1 MKQRAKPTK
10 IIRIIVTGIIL
21 AVSAMT
27 FPAYCQDT
35 YNIVILRVI
44 YSDDASYPHEYT
56 KTDVE
61 LAAQEMEDYF
71 FMFSNNKLL
80 VKISVANAEVAH
92 PLTYYWYDKNPDP
105 DKTEWVL
112 HETVSGKGGDQA
124 LIIDAVRA
132 AATPSAPGTNGFD
145 FSDIDGIVVLNAIC
159 FTDWASPALEI
170 EWRDGSRRSFQRSYD
185 CECGYDP
192 YGQIAPGTS
201 NVWWGG
207 WAHEIGHQLQ
217 WHYGLWVGH
226 PAGYASG
233 YDLMDSCYPC
243 GDSVFARSEPPVM
256 SGSSQV
262 FPGWVP
268 QEKVVTVEA
277 PASGSSGET
286 VVLAPLSEYPENTTA
301 SQAIKI
307 PLSPG
312 NYYLVEARTRIHA
325 DALLFMQGI
334 WDEGVH
340 IMKVEESRTVL
351 NERGDPVPIPVVG
364 IDWCDTYLPDKCIR
378 SKTDPR
384 YSNCYSGVRRQRGDV
399 PDYCWPYP
407 LWHPGDRFVDAAN
420 NIEIRVD
427 DIQLQNGYSVTVT
440 RGAITGHPD
449 ILLLPWLTPP
459 MNTWETVDI
468 WVDSSCNG
476 YEDMVGASGLRYGRR
491 GDGSVIGN
499 GDDPCANHENR
510 IYATIRNTGDAPA
523 RDIKVTFKVTEP
535 LGVGVRTPEGW
546 TTIGTVT
553 ATEFPDLAYLE
564 AGESTDVYVPWTPS
578 VTLTEEQIMQG
589 HFSFH
594 SCIQVMVDPVA
605 DEIVV
610 SNQDGIDEQ
619 ENINNFEARLDP
631 ATNLYDPLSD
641 EFYILNRLNI
651 PRDFYLFVQSDM
663 PSEWSYSI
671 ADGKTAFRFDYG
683 VHKIPVSINVP
694 QNYPVGKAYRLKV
707 NAYAMTDTHHELLP
721 DDSPLAWRKDSLL
734 VGGVVLEARTVV
746 KTSLA
751 IEAQQ
756 DREGNVVVTGKLTP
770 GVEHPFIIVDYE
782 YPDSPKILSRSVQQD
797 ADGYFKDIVKPQN
810 LGEWKIR
817 ALWQGDREYASA
829 VSNMV
834 KLNVKRR
841 STGCF
846 IATAAYGSPMEEE
859 VILLQIFRDRYLLPH
874 APGRWVVE
882 CYYAYSP
889 FIAAIIEHH
898 DGLKTITRAAV
909 YPLVW
914 AVKYP
919 VLFFASVIFIMQA
932 GTLSVIYLLFSKP

>member
-1 MKQRAKPTK
+1 
-10 IIRIIVTGIIL
+10 
-21 AVSAMT
+21 
-27 FPAYCQDT
+27 
-35 YNIVILRVI
+35 
-44 YSDDASYPHEYT
+44 
-56 KTDVE
+56 
-61 LAAQEMEDYF
+61 
-71 FMFSNNKLL
+71 
-80 VKISVANAEVAH
+80 
-92 PLTYYWYDKNPDP
+92 
-105 DKTEWVL
+105 
-112 HETVSGKGGDQA
+112 
-124 LIIDAVRA
+124 
-132 AATPSAPGTNGFD
+132 
-145 FSDIDGIVVLNAIC
+145 
-159 FTDWASPALEI
+159 
-170 EWRDGSRRSFQRSYD
+170 
-185 CECGYDP
+185 
-192 YGQIAPGTS
+192 
-201 NVWWGG
+201 
-207 WAHEIGHQLQ
+207 
-217 WHYGLWVGH
+217 
-226 PAGYASG
+226 
-233 YDLMDSCYPC
+233 
-243 GDSVFARSEPPVM
+243 
-256 SGSSQV
+256 
-262 FPGWVP
+262 
-268 QEKVVTVEA
+268 
-277 PASGSSGET
+277 
-286 VVLAPLSEYPENTTA
+286 
-301 SQAIKI
+301 
-307 PLSPG
+307 
-312 NYYLVEARTRIHA
+312 
-325 DALLFMQGI
+325 
-334 WDEGVH
+334 
-340 IMKVEESRTVL
+340 
-351 NERGDPVPIPVVG
+351 
-364 IDWCDTYLPDKCIR
+364 
-378 SKTDPR
+378 
-384 YSNCYSGVRRQRGDV
+384 
-399 PDYCWPYP
+399 
-407 LWHPGDRFVDAAN
+407 
-420 NIEIRVD
+420 
-427 DIQLQNGYSVTVT
+427 
-440 RGAITGHPD
+440 
-449 ILLLPWLTPP
+449 
-459 MNTWETVDI
+459 
-468 WVDSSCNG
+468 
-476 YEDMVGASGLRYGRR
+476 
-491 GDGSVIGN
+491 
-499 GDDPCANHENR
+499 
-510 IYATIRNTGDAPA
+510 
-523 RDIKVTFKVTEP
+523 
-535 LGVGVRTPEGW
+535 
-546 TTIGTVT
+546 
-553 ATEFPDLAYLE
+553 
-564 AGESTDVYVPWTPS
+564 
-578 VTLTEEQIMQG
+578 MQG

-671 ADGKTAFRFDYG
+671 ADGKTAFKFDYG

-734 VGGVVLEARTVV
+734 VGGVVLDARTVV

-919 VLFFASVIFIMQA
+919 VLFFASVVFIMQA